1 MTTVAVIGA
10 VVGSEHVEGVP
21 VAAILVAIVL
31 IAVNGAFVA
40 AEFALLASMRTRIEP
55 LAEDGRMTG
64 RAALRA
70 MGRLGP
76 MLAGTQL
83 GITICSLA
91 LGSVTEPAVAGSLES
106 LFGGFGWPD
115 TLSTVL
121 AVVIALSIVVFLHLL
136 FGEMVPR
143 SIALAAPE
151 RALLAL
157 SVPVGAF
164 VAVFRPVI
172 WFLNLLA
179 RFGAR
184 LFGVQP
190 SDELRSAAT
199 SAELSIMLE
208 ESAEEGLLE
217 GDEAELLSS
226 ALSFVER
233 TVSEI
238 MVPSSR
244 MVTVPADATVA
255 DIERVVVETGHT
267 RILLVGAANGSG
279 GRSRGGAG
287 RGGAGGGRS
296 ASAVTGFV
304 HAKDLL
310 RMAPEQRDRPVP
322 IRPRSLM
329 AVPEEITLPEL
340 LVDMRARRA
349 HLAVVI
355 DDHGATVG
363 MVTMEDVLECIVGD
377 IRDETDRLVDL
388 AGEQVDEGGA
398 TSGDR

>member
-1 MTTVAVIGA
+1 
-10 VVGSEHVEGVP
+10 
-21 VAAILVAIVL
+21 
-31 IAVNGAFVA
+31 
-40 AEFALLASMRTRIEP
+40 
-55 LAEDGRMTG
+55 
-64 RAALRA
+64 
-70 MGRLGP
+70 
-76 MLAGTQL
+76 
-83 GITICSLA
+83 
-91 LGSVTEPAVAGSLES
+91 VTEPAVAGALES
-106 LFGGFGWPD
+106 LFGRFDWPD
-115 TLSTVL
+115 TLSTVV

-164 VAVFRPVI
+164 VAVFRPLI

-179 RFGAR
+179 RLGAR
-184 LFGVQP
+184 LFGVEP

-208 ESAEEGLLE
+208 ESAEVGLLE
-217 GDEAELLSS
+217 DDEVVLLTS

-233 TVSEI
+233 RVSEI

-244 MVTVPADATVA
+244 MVTVPSDATVA
-255 DIERVVVETGHT
+255 DIERVVVESGHT
-267 RILLVGAANGSG
+267 RILLVGGANGSSA
-279 GRSRGGAG
+279 RRRGGSSAAV
-287 RGGAGGGRS
+287 GAR
-296 ASAVTGFV
+296 AVAGFV

-329 AVPEEITLPEL
+329 AVPEEITLPAL

-377 IRDETDRLVDL
+377 IRDESDRLVERLD
-388 AGEQVDEGGA
+388 EQSDDEADEGGA
-398 TSGDR
+398 RRGDR

>member
-1 MTTVAVIGA
+1 MRIVAGMGA
-10 VVGSEHVEGVP
+10 VLGTEHVEGVP
-21 VAAILVAIVL
+21 VAAIIVAIVL

-64 RAALRA
+64 RAALLA

-91 LGSVTEPAVAGSLES
+91 LGSVTEPAVAGALES
-106 LFGGFGWPD
+106 LFGRFDWPD
-115 TLSTVL
+115 TLSTVV

-164 VAVFRPVI
+164 VAVFRPLI

-179 RFGAR
+179 RLGAR
-184 LFGVQP
+184 LFGVEP

-208 ESAEEGLLE
+208 ESAEVGLLE
-217 GDEAELLSS
+217 DDEVVLLTS

-233 TVSEI
+233 RVSEI

-244 MVTVPADATVA
+244 MVTVPSDATVA
-255 DIERVVVETGHT
+255 DIERVVVESGHT
-267 RILLVGAANGSG
+267 RILLVGGANGSSA
-279 GRSRGGAG
+279 RRRGGSSAAV
-287 RGGAGGGRS
+287 GAR
-296 ASAVTGFV
+296 AVAGFV

-329 AVPEEITLPEL
+329 AVPEEITLPAL

-377 IRDETDRLVDL
+377 IRDESDRLVERLD
-388 AGEQVDEGGA
+388 EQSDDEADEGGA
-398 TSGDR
+398 RRGDR